1 MAHSRVS
8 ARCLSGSLVGSDGFV
23 PHPETSE
30 DVRRHVQRVRYPWR
44 NRIISPGRSQSTL
57 GQRGIIVAMDQVMNY
72 AGMVRVLFP
81 QLFQDGGRLKLFRQ
95 TRVIGRGIT
104 FSQNRESVEGLR
116 FEIVWILVPE
126 LVHRFFVSDH
136 TVAWS
141 DWSVTRLSNSAWART
156 VRRIII
162 NIERGNESPLSVRYA
177 LHRHCFFNGRL
188 ARAHLVRSGGC
199 PNGVPPRHG
208 DSPLSHR
215 AFGVALSHRSKNT
228 SRLFV
233 EK

>member
-1 MAHSRVS
+1 TR
-8 ARCLSGSLVGSDGFV
+8 
-23 PHPETSE
+23 E
-30 DVRRHVQRVRYPWR
+30 DVRRHVQSMRNPWR
-44 NRIISPGRSQSTL
+44 DGIITSCCSQSAL
-57 GQRGIIVAMDQVMNY
+57 GEHRIVVTMDQVMND
-72 AGMVRVLFP
+72 AGMICVLFP
-81 QLFQDGGRLKLFRQ
+81 QFFEDGGCLELLRQ
-95 TRVIGRGIT
+95 TGVIGCRVT
-104 FSQNRESVEGLR
+104 DSQDRERVKGLHL
-116 FEIVWILVPE
+116 EIVRILVAQ

-141 DWSVTRLSNSAWART
+141 DWSVTRLSNRAWART
-156 VRRIII
+156 VWRIII

-215 AFGVALSHRSKNT
+215 AFGVALSHRS
-228 SRLFV
+228 
-233 EK
+233 